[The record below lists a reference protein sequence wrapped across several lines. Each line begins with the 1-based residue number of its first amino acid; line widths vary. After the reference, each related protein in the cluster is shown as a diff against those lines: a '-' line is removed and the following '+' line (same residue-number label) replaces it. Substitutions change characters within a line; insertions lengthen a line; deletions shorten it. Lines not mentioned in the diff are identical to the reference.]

1 MQVTPLQSIQ
11 IFGLWDQ
18 PRTMVCWENLKAL
31 NMSWRRI
38 RTELGFTVEQLQKIQ
53 PDKREWVQRGALT
66 LHDLPEMVVFPVNP
80 FVDLNADLG
89 EVWSMRWPADMLAD
103 MGVTY
108 EQMQRRGLNPKF
120 MEHLNFSVGGWHL
133 LKFRSF
139 HLDSE
144 WTDQQSL
151 RVFNTPL
158 DEIRLILQNFQAVE
172 DEDKNGTVNGKT
184 DTTTSK
190 GKI

>member
-1 MQVTPLQSIQ
+1 
-11 IFGLWDQ
+11 
-18 PRTMVCWENLKAL
+18 MVCWENLKCL
-31 NMSWRRI
+31 NMSWRRMRI
-38 RTELGFTVEQLQKIQ
+38 ELGFTVEQLQKIQ
-53 PDKREWVQRGALT
+53 PEKREWVQRGALT

-89 EVWSMRWPADMLAD
+89 EVWSMRWPADLLAD

-108 EQMQRRGLNPKF
+108 EQMKRRGLNPQF

-133 LKFRSF
+133 LQFRSY
-139 HLDSE
+139 HLNPE

-158 DEIRLILQNFQAVE
+158 DEMKSILQNFQAVE
-172 DEDKNGTVNGKT
+172 EENENDSNNVKLN
-184 DTTTSK
+184 TTERNITNK
-190 GKI
+190 HNK